1 MPPCGPTA
9 DRSMAKPTSPA
20 IAATTLSSRALPE
33 CCRTVLSGS
42 APHLSRAHHTAEA
55 LWRSGYFNE
64 NEAAPPLRSVPEF
77 AEQHLGEWR
86 GLDRAQ
92 FAAGRPAMAASY
104 WYAPADERPA
114 GGESFAE
121 VCARVRVAVDRLTD
135 AFRGRDIV
143 AVAHGGSIRAAL
155 AIALSLD
162 PQAVLAFAVE
172 NCSLTRLDYFEGQ
185 SGSGWRIGTVNQQ
198 PWRDKEPGWR
208 SGETSPRHPARLRVG
223 GSFQTAFS
231 QEATQPSVN
240 AAGER

>member
-1 MPPCGPTA
+1 
-9 DRSMAKPTSPA
+9 MAKPTSPA

-33 CCRTVLSGS
+33 CCR
-42 APHLSRAHHTAEA
+42 
-55 LWRSGYFNE
+55 
-64 NEAAPPLRSVPEF
+64 
-77 AEQHLGEWR
+77 
-86 GLDRAQ
+86 
-92 FAAGRPAMAASY
+92 
-104 WYAPADERPA
+104 
-114 GGESFAE
+114 
-121 VCARVRVAVDRLTD
+121 RVAVDRHTD

-198 PWRDKEPGWR
+198 PWRDREPGWR

-223 GSFQTAFS
+223 GSFQTVFS

>member
-9 DRSMAKPTSPA
+9 ERSIAKPTSPA

-55 LWRSGYFNE
+55 LWRSGYFNK

-86 GLDRAQ
+86 GLQRAP
-92 FAAGRPAMAASY
+92 FAAGRPARAASY

-114 GGESFAE
+114 GGESFAD

-135 AFRGRDIV
+135 AFRDRAEDAQV
-143 AVAHGGSIRAAL
+143 GSIRPAF
-155 AIALSLD
+155 AIALSLY

-208 SGETSPRHPARLRVG
+208 SGETSPCHPARLRVG

-240 AAGER
+240 A